1 MWDKSAEPENEEL
14 KISADA
20 IIDITGNVDEKGVLR
35 WDAPEGEW
43 IVLRTGMALTGT
55 QNAPASPESTG
66 YEIDKM
72 SKAAASGHFD
82 AYVGEIIRRIPPEKR
97 KGFRHVVADSYEQ
110 GSETWTE
117 GFGELF
123 EKEYGYS
130 PYPWMPVLTGRI
142 VESADRSDR

>member
-1 MWDKSAEPENEEL
+1 MR
-14 KISADA
+14 A
-20 IIDITGNVDEKGVLR
+20 IATNGNAV
-35 WDAPEGEW
+35 
-43 IVLRTGMALTGT
+43 LTGT

-110 GSETWTE
+110 GSETWM
-117 GFGELF
+117 
-123 EKEYGYS
+123 KETRRTVWKRIRIQSLSMDAGIDRAYRRKRRSFRPFFVGS
-130 PYPWMPVLTGRI
+130 APVDCRPYCHRLCRRT
-142 VESADRSDR
+142 S